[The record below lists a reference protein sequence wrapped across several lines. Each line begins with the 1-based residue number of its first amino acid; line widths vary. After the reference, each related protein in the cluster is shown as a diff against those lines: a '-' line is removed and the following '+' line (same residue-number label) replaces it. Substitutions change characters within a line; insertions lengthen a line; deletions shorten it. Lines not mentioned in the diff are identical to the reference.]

1 MPPATTFGKYQVQ
14 RILGRGGMGTVY
26 EALDPHLNR
35 KVALKTMMPGLLGD
49 PGLRARFLREAQA
62 AGALNHRNI
71 VTVYDLGEDRG
82 QPYIAMEFIEGTDLE
97 RVIVNREP
105 YPVEW
110 KASVIRQICDGL
122 GHAHR
127 AGIIHR
133 DVKPANIRV
142 TPLGEVK
149 IMDFGIAHLQTPTRL
164 TRGGQVLGT
173 VHYMAPE
180 QIEGGKV
187 DHRADI
193 FAVGAIAYELL
204 TYKRPFDGESLT
216 SVMFKIAHEDA
227 DRNAFPRTILSPRL
241 EEIVLKA
248 LTRDISER
256 YQNLAEM
263 QADIE
268 ALMREAFPAPQEP
281 VEPAQIARWV
291 AEGEREIAGGDPAK
305 ALEFAKKA
313 LAAAP
318 ADAGAQALARK
329 AEAEALKR
337 RVERE
342 LASIRTEIE
351 RAREQGQLQKAL
363 SLAQRLLQLDPDDR
377 SVAELTKTI
386 QDSIKSVEVDQ
397 LCSTAL
403 SYAAEGDVDLA
414 LKIAAKIE
422 RIAPASTKYQELR
435 KYLQEESARRAAEA
449 FVATAR
455 EHLGMGNVAEAL
467 AAAEEA
473 LAAHPSHATAR
484 EIRERAIHVLA
495 AQNRASLPVEPVKT
509 AAEPAASLPPPIAPP
524 RAPTPTPPTLIIK
537 PSRTPTSDDVVK
549 PVLPPLPVAPPAV
562 PAAPAPA
569 DVAARP
575 EAPAPPPATPTPA
588 ERPEPPPVARVS
600 APTPAPAVVRPATSR
615 PPTPVFGE
623 KETEALLSDLGIT
636 VTLPSARPAPKP
648 TPAPAPPVRTPTPM
662 PLPPPPTPAKPR
674 AVAPPPAA
682 PAPVSER
689 TPATSSNAEEAPPPL
704 TPLPEGVPAN
714 AEAARLLEQAR
725 RTLRDRQPQKALSS
739 LEKAAALEPTHLGI
753 QRLLVQTRIEARKTE
768 IESLVT
774 SALNHFVAND
784 YKKAK
789 KAVDK
794 ALALDPGNKK
804 AKELMKILGALA

>member
-1 MPPATTFGKYQVQ
+1 MAPVATFGKYQVQ

-35 KVALKTMMPGLLGD
+35 KVALKTMIPGLLGD

-97 RVIVNREP
+97 RIILNREP

-110 KASVIRQICDGL
+110 KANVLRQICDGL

-127 AGIIHR
+127 NGIIHR
-133 DVKPANIRV
+133 DIKPANIRV
-142 TPLGEVK
+142 TPAGEVK
-149 IMDFGIAHLQTPTRL
+149 IMDFGIAHLQAPSRL

-193 FAVGAIAYELL
+193 FSVGAIAYELI
-204 TYKRPFDGESLT
+204 TYRRPFDGESLT

-227 DRNAFPRTILSPRL
+227 DRSAFAHTPLSPRL

-248 LTRDISER
+248 LARDIGER
-256 YQNLAEM
+256 YQDLATM
-263 QADIE
+263 QADLE
-268 ALMREAFPAPQEP
+268 TLLRETASAPQEP
-281 VEPAQIARWV
+281 VEPAQVARWV
-291 AEGEREIAGGDPAK
+291 ADGERELAAGAPA
-305 ALEFAKKA
+305 ASLEFAKKA

-318 ADAGAQALARK
+318 ADSGAQALARK
-329 AEAEALKR
+329 AEAEALKG

-342 LASIRTEIE
+342 LASIREAVE
-351 RAREQGQLQKAL
+351 RAQGQGQLQKAL

-377 SVAELTKTI
+377 AVAEMAKGI
-386 QDSIKSVEVDQ
+386 QESIKSLEVDQ

-422 RIAPASTKYQELR
+422 RIAPASPKYIELR
-435 KYLQEESARRAAEA
+435 KYLQEESGRRAAEA
-449 FVATAR
+449 FVKAAR

-473 LAAHPSHATAR
+473 LAAQPGHPTAR

-495 AQNRASLPVEPVKT
+495 AQNKAAPYPDDLAAPAADT
-509 AAEPAASLPPPIAPP
+509 AAEAVAPSVPAPP
-524 RAPTPTPPTLIIK
+524 ASQPAPVGL
-537 PSRTPTSDDVVK
+537 DDVVTAR
-549 PVLPPLPVAPPAV
+549 LPPMEPTRSTVSQAPGAATPQASELPQ
-562 PAAPAPA
+562 AAP
-569 DVAARP
+569 
-575 EAPAPPPATPTPA
+575 
-588 ERPEPPPVARVS
+588 
-600 APTPAPAVVRPATSR
+600 TSR
-615 PPTPVFGE
+615 PPTPRPSVLNRKDAE
-623 KETEALLSDLGIT
+623 SLLSELGVKTATTPVRAASAPTTAPAT
-636 VTLPSARPAPKP
+636 VASRPPRAPVPSPLAGPAPSRPA
-648 TPAPAPPVRTPTPM
+648 TPAP
-662 PLPPPPTPAKPR
+662 
-674 AVAPPPAA
+674 
-682 PAPVSER
+682 R
-689 TPATSSNAEEAPPPL
+689 TPAPSSQPTAATSGLAGEPPPPL
-704 TPLPEGVPAN
+704 TPLPEGTPSHP
-714 AEAARLLEQAR
+714 EAARLLDQAR
-725 RTLRDRQPQKALSS
+725 RTLRDRQPQKALSP

-753 QRLLVQTRIEARKTE
+753 QRLLVQTRIEARKAE

-774 SALNHFVAND
+774 SALDHFVANE
-784 YKKAK
+784 YGKAR
-789 KAVDK
+789 KAVGK
-794 ALALDPGNKK
+794 ALTLDPNNKK
-804 AKELMKILGALA
+804 ARELTKILGALG

>member
-1 MPPATTFGKYQVQ
+1 MAPVATFGKYQVQ

-35 KVALKTMMPGLLGD
+35 KVALKTMIPGLLGD

-97 RVIVNREP
+97 RIILNREP

-110 KASVIRQICDGL
+110 KANVLRQICDGL

-127 AGIIHR
+127 NGIIHR
-133 DVKPANIRV
+133 DIKPANIRV
-142 TPLGEVK
+142 TPAGEVK
-149 IMDFGIAHLQTPTRL
+149 IMDFGIAHLQAPSRL

-193 FAVGAIAYELL
+193 FSVGAIAYELI
-204 TYKRPFDGESLT
+204 TYRRPFDGDSLT

-227 DRNAFPRTILSPRL
+227 DRSAFPHTPLSPRL

-248 LTRDISER
+248 LARDIGER
-256 YQNLAEM
+256 YQDLATM
-263 QADIE
+263 QADLE
-268 ALMREAFPAPQEP
+268 TLLRETVTAPQEP
-281 VEPAQIARWV
+281 VEPAQVARWV
-291 AEGEREIAGGDPAK
+291 AEGERELAAGAPA
-305 ALEFAKKA
+305 ASLEFAKKA

-318 ADAGAQALARK
+318 ADSGAQALARK
-329 AEAEALKR
+329 AEAEALKG

-342 LASIRTEIE
+342 LASIREAVE
-351 RAREQGQLQKAL
+351 RAQGQGQLQKAL

-377 SVAELTKTI
+377 AVAEMAKGI
-386 QDSIKSVEVDQ
+386 QESIKSLEVDQ

-422 RIAPASTKYQELR
+422 RIAPASPKYIELR
-435 KYLQEESARRAAEA
+435 KYLQEESGRRAADA
-449 FVATAR
+449 FVKAAR

-473 LAAHPSHATAR
+473 LAAQPGHPTAR

-495 AQNRASLPVEPVKT
+495 AQNKAAPYPDDLAAPAADT
-509 AAEPAASLPPPIAPP
+509 AAEAVAPSVPAPPASQPAAVGL
-524 RAPTPTPPTLIIK
+524 
-537 PSRTPTSDDVVK
+537 DDVVTAR
-549 PVLPPLPVAPPAV
+549 LPPMEPTRSTVSQAPGAATLQASELPQ
-562 PAAPAPA
+562 AAP
-569 DVAARP
+569 
-575 EAPAPPPATPTPA
+575 
-588 ERPEPPPVARVS
+588 
-600 APTPAPAVVRPATSR
+600 TSR
-615 PPTPVFGE
+615 PPTPRPSVLNRKDAE
-623 KETEALLSDLGIT
+623 SLLSELGVKTATTPVRAASAPTTAPAT
-636 VTLPSARPAPKP
+636 VASRPPRAPVPSPLAGPAPSRPA
-648 TPAPAPPVRTPTPM
+648 TPAPRTSAPSSQPT
-662 PLPPPPTPAKPR
+662 A
-674 AVAPPPAA
+674 
-682 PAPVSER
+682 
-689 TPATSSNAEEAPPPL
+689 ATSGLAGEPPPPL
-704 TPLPEGVPAN
+704 TPLPEGTPSHP
-714 AEAARLLEQAR
+714 EAARLLDQAR
-725 RTLRDRQPQKALSS
+725 RTLRDRQPQKALSP

-774 SALNHFVAND
+774 SALDHFVANE
-784 YKKAK
+784 YGKAR

-794 ALALDPGNKK
+794 ALTLDPNNKK
-804 AKELMKILGALA
+804 AKELTKILGALG

>member
-1 MPPATTFGKYQVQ
+1 MAPVATFGKYQVQ

-35 KVALKTMMPGLLGD
+35 KVALKTMIPGLLGD

-97 RVIVNREP
+97 RIILNREP

-110 KASVIRQICDGL
+110 KANVLRQICDGL

-127 AGIIHR
+127 NGIIHR
-133 DVKPANIRV
+133 DIKPANIRV
-142 TPLGEVK
+142 TPAGEVK
-149 IMDFGIAHLQTPTRL
+149 IMDFGIAHLQAPSRL

-193 FAVGAIAYELL
+193 FSVGAIAYELI
-204 TYKRPFDGESLT
+204 TYRRPFDGESLT

-227 DRNAFPRTILSPRL
+227 DRSAFAHTPLSPRL

-248 LTRDISER
+248 LARDIGER
-256 YQNLAEM
+256 YQDLATM
-263 QADIE
+263 QADLE
-268 ALMREAFPAPQEP
+268 TLLRETVTAPQEP
-281 VEPAQIARWV
+281 VEPAQVARWV
-291 AEGEREIAGGDPAK
+291 ADGERELAAGAPA
-305 ALEFAKKA
+305 ASLEFAKKA

-318 ADAGAQALARK
+318 ADSGAQALARK
-329 AEAEALKR
+329 AEAEALKG

-342 LASIRTEIE
+342 LASIREAVE
-351 RAREQGQLQKAL
+351 RAQGQGQLQKAL

-377 SVAELTKTI
+377 AVAEMAKGI
-386 QDSIKSVEVDQ
+386 QESIKSLEVDQ

-422 RIAPASTKYQELR
+422 RIAPASPKYIELR
-435 KYLQEESARRAAEA
+435 KYLQEESGRRAAEA
-449 FVATAR
+449 FVKAAR

-473 LAAHPSHATAR
+473 LAAQPGHPTAR

-495 AQNRASLPVEPVKT
+495 AQNKAAPYPDDLAAPAADT
-509 AAEPAASLPPPIAPP
+509 AAEAVAPSVPAPP
-524 RAPTPTPPTLIIK
+524 ASQPAPVGL
-537 PSRTPTSDDVVK
+537 DDVVTAR
-549 PVLPPLPVAPPAV
+549 LPPMEPTRSTVSQAPGAATPQASELPQ
-562 PAAPAPA
+562 AAP
-569 DVAARP
+569 
-575 EAPAPPPATPTPA
+575 
-588 ERPEPPPVARVS
+588 
-600 APTPAPAVVRPATSR
+600 TSR
-615 PPTPVFGE
+615 PPTPRPSVLNRKDAE
-623 KETEALLSDLGIT
+623 SLLSELGVKTATTPVRAASAPTTAPAT
-636 VTLPSARPAPKP
+636 VASRPPRAPVPSPLAGPAPSRPA
-648 TPAPAPPVRTPTPM
+648 TPAP
-662 PLPPPPTPAKPR
+662 
-674 AVAPPPAA
+674 
-682 PAPVSER
+682 R
-689 TPATSSNAEEAPPPL
+689 TPAPSSQPTAATSGLAGEPPPPL
-704 TPLPEGVPAN
+704 TPLPEGTPSHP
-714 AEAARLLEQAR
+714 EAARLLDQAR
-725 RTLRDRQPQKALSS
+725 RTLRDRQPQKALSP

-753 QRLLVQTRIEARKTE
+753 QRLLVQTRIEARKAE

-774 SALNHFVAND
+774 SALDHFVANE
-784 YKKAK
+784 YGKAR
-789 KAVDK
+789 KAVGK
-794 ALALDPGNKK
+794 ALTLDPNNKK
-804 AKELMKILGALA
+804 AKELTKILGALG

>member
-1 MPPATTFGKYQVQ
+1 MAPVATFGKYQVQ

-35 KVALKTMMPGLLGD
+35 KVALKTMIPGLLGD

-97 RVIVNREP
+97 RIILNREP

-110 KASVIRQICDGL
+110 KANVLRQICDGL

-127 AGIIHR
+127 NGIIHR
-133 DVKPANIRV
+133 DIKPANIRV
-142 TPLGEVK
+142 TPAGEVK
-149 IMDFGIAHLQTPTRL
+149 IMDFGIAHLQAPSRL

-193 FAVGAIAYELL
+193 FSVGAIAYELI
-204 TYKRPFDGESLT
+204 TYRRPFDGESLT

-227 DRNAFPRTILSPRL
+227 DRSAFAHTPLSPRL

-248 LTRDISER
+248 LARDIGER
-256 YQNLAEM
+256 YQDLATM
-263 QADIE
+263 QADLE
-268 ALMREAFPAPQEP
+268 TLLRETASAPQEP
-281 VEPAQIARWV
+281 VEPAQVARWV
-291 AEGEREIAGGDPAK
+291 ADGERELAAGAPA
-305 ALEFAKKA
+305 ASLEFAKKA

-318 ADAGAQALARK
+318 ADSGAQALARK
-329 AEAEALKR
+329 AEAEALKG

-342 LASIRTEIE
+342 LASIREAVE
-351 RAREQGQLQKAL
+351 RAQGQGQLQKAL

-377 SVAELTKTI
+377 AVAEMAKGI
-386 QDSIKSVEVDQ
+386 QESIKSLEVDQ

-422 RIAPASTKYQELR
+422 RIAPASPKYIELR
-435 KYLQEESARRAAEA
+435 KYLQEESGRRAAEA
-449 FVATAR
+449 FVKAAR

-473 LAAHPSHATAR
+473 LAAQPGHPTAR

-495 AQNRASLPVEPVKT
+495 AQNKAAPYPDDLAAPAADT
-509 AAEPAASLPPPIAPP
+509 AAEAVAPSVPAPP
-524 RAPTPTPPTLIIK
+524 ASQPAPVGL
-537 PSRTPTSDDVVK
+537 DDVVTAR
-549 PVLPPLPVAPPAV
+549 LPPMEPTRSTVSQAPGAATPQASELPQ
-562 PAAPAPA
+562 AAP
-569 DVAARP
+569 
-575 EAPAPPPATPTPA
+575 
-588 ERPEPPPVARVS
+588 
-600 APTPAPAVVRPATSR
+600 TSR
-615 PPTPVFGE
+615 PPTPRPSVLNRKDAE
-623 KETEALLSDLGIT
+623 SLLSELGVKTATTPVRAASAPTTAPAI
-636 VTLPSARPAPKP
+636 VASRPPRAPVPSPLAGPAPSRPA
-648 TPAPAPPVRTPTPM
+648 TPAP
-662 PLPPPPTPAKPR
+662 
-674 AVAPPPAA
+674 
-682 PAPVSER
+682 R
-689 TPATSSNAEEAPPPL
+689 TPAPSSQPTAATSGLAGEPPPPL
-704 TPLPEGVPAN
+704 TPLPEGTPSHP
-714 AEAARLLEQAR
+714 EAARLLDQAR
-725 RTLRDRQPQKALSS
+725 RTLRDRQPQKALSP

-753 QRLLVQTRIEARKTE
+753 QRLLVQTRIEARKAE

-774 SALNHFVAND
+774 SALDHFVANE
-784 YKKAK
+784 YGKAR
-789 KAVDK
+789 KAVGK
-794 ALALDPGNKK
+794 ALTLDPNNKK
-804 AKELMKILGALA
+804 ARELTKILGVLG

>member
-1 MPPATTFGKYQVQ
+1 MAPVATFGKYQVQ

-35 KVALKTMMPGLLGD
+35 KVALKTMIPGLLGD

-97 RVIVNREP
+97 RIILNREP

-110 KASVIRQICDGL
+110 KANVLRQICDGL

-127 AGIIHR
+127 NGIIHR
-133 DVKPANIRV
+133 DIKPANIRV
-142 TPLGEVK
+142 TPAGEVK
-149 IMDFGIAHLQTPTRL
+149 IMDFGIAHLQAPSRL

-193 FAVGAIAYELL
+193 FSVGAIAYELI
-204 TYKRPFDGESLT
+204 TYRRPFDGDSLT

-227 DRNAFPRTILSPRL
+227 DRSAFPHTPLSPRL

-248 LTRDISER
+248 LARDIGER
-256 YQNLAEM
+256 YQDLATM
-263 QADIE
+263 QADLE
-268 ALMREAFPAPQEP
+268 TLLRETVTAPQEP
-281 VEPAQIARWV
+281 VEPAQVARWV
-291 AEGEREIAGGDPAK
+291 AEGERELAAGAPA
-305 ALEFAKKA
+305 ASLEFAKKA

-318 ADAGAQALARK
+318 ADSGAQALARK
-329 AEAEALKR
+329 AEAEALKG

-342 LASIRTEIE
+342 LASIREAVE
-351 RAREQGQLQKAL
+351 RAQGQGQLQKAL

-377 SVAELTKTI
+377 AVAEMAKGI
-386 QDSIKSVEVDQ
+386 QESIKSLEVDQ

-422 RIAPASTKYQELR
+422 RIAPASPKYIELR
-435 KYLQEESARRAAEA
+435 KYLQEESGRRAAAA
-449 FVATAR
+449 FVKAAR

-473 LAAHPSHATAR
+473 LAAQPGHPTAR

-495 AQNRASLPVEPVKT
+495 AQNKAAPYPDDLAAPAADT
-509 AAEPAASLPPPIAPP
+509 AAEAVAPSVPAPPASQPAAVGL
-524 RAPTPTPPTLIIK
+524 
-537 PSRTPTSDDVVK
+537 DDVVTAR
-549 PVLPPLPVAPPAV
+549 LPPMEPTRSTVSQAPGAATPQASELPQ
-562 PAAPAPA
+562 AAP
-569 DVAARP
+569 
-575 EAPAPPPATPTPA
+575 
-588 ERPEPPPVARVS
+588 
-600 APTPAPAVVRPATSR
+600 TSR
-615 PPTPVFGE
+615 PPTPRPSVLNRKDAE
-623 KETEALLSDLGIT
+623 SLLSELGVKTATTPVRAASAPTTAPAT
-636 VTLPSARPAPKP
+636 VASRPPRAPVPSPLAGPAPSRPA
-648 TPAPAPPVRTPTPM
+648 TPAPRTSAPSSQPT
-662 PLPPPPTPAKPR
+662 A
-674 AVAPPPAA
+674 
-682 PAPVSER
+682 
-689 TPATSSNAEEAPPPL
+689 ATSGLAGEPPPPL
-704 TPLPEGVPAN
+704 TPLPEGTPSHP
-714 AEAARLLEQAR
+714 EAARLLDQAR
-725 RTLRDRQPQKALSS
+725 RTLRDRQPQKALSP

-774 SALNHFVAND
+774 SALDHFVANE
-784 YKKAK
+784 YGKAR

-794 ALALDPGNKK
+794 ALTLDPNNKK
-804 AKELMKILGALA
+804 AKELTKILGALG